1 VRAVAC
7 HMICLLRR
15 LCLLCQLLCSKEI
28 KVAAL
33 MPAKAC
39 TVMSF
44 LDGGMLRRQK
54 RWVKVILCFVA
65 TGQLNVFDYSL
76 QMKRIISVPV
86 GKLILIFC
94 CRCGTM
100 HKNMLL
106 YSIILCNTNIL
117 RLIVAH
123 FLCYYFIQIVEVR
136 NSAVFG
142 HFSSATRETP
152 TSIKGSH
159 RPAARCVSKGVRR
172 IPLSLFQSIKGSTLT
187 KKIISAKGLSPHG

>member
-123 FLCYYFIQIVEVR
+123 FVTTSYRLLRSVTVLCLVISAPRPERPLPRSKGAIDLLQGAYQREYVEFP
-136 NSAVFG
+136 SLC
-142 HFSSATRETP
+142 FSL
-152 TSIKGSH
+152 
-159 RPAARCVSKGVRR
+159 SKGVR
-172 IPLSLFQSIKGSTLT
+172 
-187 KKIISAKGLSPHG
+187 